1 MNIKTFILRNEAV
14 REALTGFIRSF
25 PINPESPMCVVFKD
39 MTRSLD
45 QNALLWPLLECF
57 ESQKLW
63 PDFDGELVKVDAETW
78 KDILTAAFKGESIKF
93 VRGLKGGFVM
103 AGLRT
108 SKMGKKEFSEF
119 IEFIYAE
126 GTNLGID
133 FDRKKAA

>member
-14 REALTGFIRSF
+14 REALIGFIRAF

-63 PDFDGELVKVDAETW
+63 PVDGELVKVDSETW
-78 KDILTAAFKGESIKF
+78 KDILTAAFKGERMKF
-93 VRGLKGGFVM
+93 AKGINGGLVM
-103 AGLRT
+103 IGLRT
-108 SKMGKKEFSEF
+108 STMGKKEFSEF

-126 GTNLGID
+126 GSNLGID